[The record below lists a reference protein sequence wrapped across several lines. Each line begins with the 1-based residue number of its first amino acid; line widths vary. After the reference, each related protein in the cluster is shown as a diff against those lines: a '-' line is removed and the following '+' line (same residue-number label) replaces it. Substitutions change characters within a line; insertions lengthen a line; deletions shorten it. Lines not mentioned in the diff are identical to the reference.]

1 MPRGP
6 RVVFTI
12 ALLAQYGAVAAA
24 SSTAHELPLISLP
37 GPSPPPPP
45 PPSSLPWRWQPL
57 NLKTIAEQTIA
68 SSAHSQLSALPP
80 SPSPPPPSPP
90 PTGSSTEP
98 SLHSG
103 AALRIVRPFATHD
116 WSKLSESFDRWDEIV
131 PCASGAAAA
140 GPLPRPELVLY
151 YSRSI
156 RELRHAA
163 IWPSVQALLGDSS
176 ARPWRSCFSSASL
189 LCANLTKAQDKYM
202 PSKAGSDV
210 AWNSGPNV
218 QFYRMLRHYSAQ
230 PHGRVVYFMEP
241 DSVPMWHR
249 ACTHRPNPFL
259 PPSPSPFS
267 LTLTLTLTLSPVGFY
282 PACPQVGVLARSTA
296 ARHRISEALLCPR
309 LCLHRL
315 QLGLLLRQ

>member
-1 MPRGP
+1 MPRRP
-6 RVVFTI
+6 RPQVVLTV
-12 ALLAQYGAVAAA
+12 ALLAQHGGVAA
-24 SSTAHELPLISLP
+24 SSTAHELPLASLP
-37 GPSPPPPP
+37 GPPPPP
-45 PPSSLPWRWQPL
+45 PPPLPSLPGHW
-57 NLKTIAEQTIA
+57 
-68 SSAHSQLSALPP
+68 P

-90 PTGSSTEP
+90 PTDSSTEP
-98 SLHSG
+98 SLHPG
-103 AALRIVRPFATHD
+103 AALSMAPLRVVRPFATHD
-116 WSKLSESFDRWDEIV
+116 WSKLLYSFDRWDEVV

-249 ACTHRPNPFL
+249 ACTHRPL
-259 PPSPSPFS
+259 PSLPSSPSPFS
-267 LTLTLTLTLSPVGFY
+267 LTLTLTLTLSLVGFY